1 MNTKIFKL
9 PQFTAEV
16 ILPKQYNE
24 TKLVVAGGRTPNTAW
39 LEEVATEKKIYCAD
53 KGVEVCLK
61 ENLVPAALFGDCDSG
76 SKEAYEKAQA
86 LGTKVASFP
95 VEKDDTDLQLV
106 LQNLAGSDLICTGV
120 WGGRFDHLYSNVFSL
135 LSYKEKYQAQVLLA
149 DEKEA
154 MLLVTSGERVQVN
167 LHKKVKALSLLPLSE
182 VNKVTLKNV
191 RWELQE
197 AELELLHPYAISNIP
212 QEHFTFECLEGKIGL
227 YLYFENE

>member
-1 MNTKIFKL
+1 MNTKLFKL

-24 TKLVVAGGRTPNTAW
+24 TKLVVAGGRAPDIAW
-39 LEEVATEKKIYCAD
+39 LGEVAATKKLYCAD
-53 KGVEVCLK
+53 KGIEVCLQA
-61 ENLVPAALFGDCDSG
+61 NLVPTALFGDGDSG
-76 SKEAYEKAQA
+76 SKDAYEKAQT
-86 LGTKVASFP
+86 LGTKVETFP

-106 LQNLAGSDLICTGV
+106 LQNLEGSDLICTGV

-135 LSYKEKYQAQVLLA
+135 LSYKEVHQAQVILA
-149 DEKEA
+149 DDKEA
-154 MLLVTSGERVQVN
+154 MLLVTAKEAVKIS

-197 AELELLHPYAISNIP
+197 AELKLLHPYAISNIP
-212 QEHFTFECLEGKIGL
+212 QDEFTFECLDGKIGL
-227 YLYFENE
+227 YLCFEE

>member
-1 MNTKIFKL
+1 MNTKLFKL

-24 TKLVVAGGRTPNTAW
+24 TKLVVAGGRTPDIAW
-39 LEEVATEKKIYCAD
+39 LREVAATKKLYCAD
-53 KGVEVCLK
+53 KGIEVCLQA
-61 ENLVPAALFGDCDSG
+61 NLVPTALFGDGDSG
-76 SKEAYEKAQA
+76 SKDAYEKAQA
-86 LGTKVASFP
+86 LGTKVETFP
-95 VEKDDTDLQLV
+95 AEKDDTDLQLV
-106 LQNLAGSDLICTGV
+106 LQNLEGSDLICTGV

-135 LSYKEKYQAQVLLA
+135 LSYKEAYQAQVILA

-154 MLLVTSGERVQVN
+154 MFLVTAKEAVKIS

-197 AELELLHPYAISNIP
+197 AELKLLHPYAISNIP
-212 QEHFTFECLEGKIGL
+212 QDEFTFECLDGKLGL
-227 YLYFENE
+227 YLCFEE

>member
-24 TKLVVAGGRTPNTAW
+24 TNLVVAGGRTPDTAW
-39 LEEVATEKKIYCAD
+39 LRGVASGKKIYCAD
-53 KGVEVCLK
+53 KGVEICL
-61 ENLVPAALFGDCDSG
+61 EANLMPTALFGDCDSG
-76 SKEAYEKAQA
+76 SKEAYEKVQE

-95 VEKDDTDLQLV
+95 AEKDDTDLQLV
-106 LQNLAGSDLICTGV
+106 LQNVEGSDLICTGV

-135 LSYKEKYQAQVLLA
+135 LAYKEKHQAQVLLA

-154 MLLVTSGERVQVN
+154 MLLVTCREAVKVN

-197 AELELLHPYAISNIP
+197 AELKLLHPYAISNIP
-212 QEHFTFECLEGKIGL
+212 QDEFTCECLEGRIGL
-227 YLYFENE
+227 YLCFEE

>member
-1 MNTKIFKL
+1 MNTKLFKL

-24 TKLVVAGGRTPNTAW
+24 TKLVVAGGRTPEVAW
-39 LEEVATEKKIYCAD
+39 LGEVAATKKLYCAD
-53 KGVEVCLK
+53 KGIEVCLQA
-61 ENLVPAALFGDCDSG
+61 NLVPTALFGDGDSG
-76 SKEAYEKAQA
+76 SKDAYEKAQN
-86 LGTKVASFP
+86 LGTKLETFP

-106 LQNLAGSDLICTGV
+106 LQNLEDSDLICTGV

-135 LSYKEKYQAQVLLA
+135 LSYKEAHQVQVILA

-154 MLLVTSGERVQVN
+154 MLLVTAKEAVKIS

-197 AELELLHPYAISNIP
+197 AELKLLHPYAISNIP
-212 QEHFTFECLEGKIGL
+212 QEEFTFECLDGKIGL
-227 YLYFENE
+227 YLCFEE

>member
-1 MNTKIFKL
+1 MNSKIFKL

-24 TKLVVAGGRTPNTAW
+24 TNLVVAGGRIPDIAW
-39 LEEVATEKKIYCAD
+39 LQEVAATQKLYCAD

-61 ENLVPAALFGDCDSG
+61 AKLVPTELYGDGDSG
-76 SKEAYEKAQA
+76 AKEAYEKAKA
-86 LGTKVASFP
+86 LGTAVMSFP

-106 LQNLAGSDLICTGV
+106 LQNLKACDLICTGV

-135 LSYKEKYQAQVLLA
+135 LSYKEKHQAQVILA

-154 MLLVTSGERVQVN
+154 MLLVTAKEIVKLF
-167 LHKKVKALSLLPLSE
+167 LHKKVKALSLLPLSD

-191 RWELQE
+191 RWELE
-197 AELELLHPYAISNIP
+197 AAELKLLHPYAISNIP
-212 QEHFTFECLEGKIGL
+212 QDEVTFECLEGRIGL
-227 YLYFENE
+227 YLCFEE

>member
-1 MNTKIFKL
+1 MNIKIFKL

-24 TKLVVAGGRTPNTAW
+24 TKLVVAGGRTPDIAW
-39 LEEVATEKKIYCAD
+39 LGEVVATKKLYCAD
-53 KGVEVCLK
+53 KGIEVCLQA
-61 ENLVPAALFGDCDSG
+61 NLVPTALFGDGDSG
-76 SKEAYEKAQA
+76 SKEAYEKAQT
-86 LGTKVASFP
+86 LGTKVETFP

-106 LQNLAGSDLICTGV
+106 LQNLEGSDLICTGV

-135 LSYKEKYQAQVLLA
+135 LSYKEAYQAQVILA

-154 MLLVTSGERVQVN
+154 MLLVTAKEAVKIS

-197 AELELLHPYAISNIP
+197 AELKLLHPYAISNIP
-212 QEHFTFECLEGKIGL
+212 QGEFTFECLDGKIGL
-227 YLYFENE
+227 YLCFEE

>member
-1 MNTKIFKL
+1 MNTKLFKL

-24 TKLVVAGGRTPNTAW
+24 TKLVVAGGRTPDVAW
-39 LEEVATEKKIYCAD
+39 LGEVAATKKLYCAD
-53 KGVEVCLK
+53 KGIEVCLQA
-61 ENLVPAALFGDCDSG
+61 NLVPTALFGDGDSG
-76 SKEAYEKAQA
+76 SKDAYEKAQA
-86 LGTKVASFP
+86 LGTMVETFP

-106 LQNLAGSDLICTGV
+106 LQNLEGSDLICTGV

-135 LSYKEKYQAQVLLA
+135 LSYKEAHQAQVILV

-154 MLLVTSGERVQVN
+154 MLLVTAKEAVKIS

-197 AELELLHPYAISNIP
+197 AELKLLHPYAISNIP
-212 QEHFTFECLEGKIGL
+212 QEEFTFECLAGKIGL
-227 YLYFENE
+227 YLCFEE

>member
-1 MNTKIFKL
+1 MNTKLFKL

-24 TKLVVAGGRTPNTAW
+24 TKLVVAGGRTPEVAW
-39 LEEVATEKKIYCAD
+39 LGEVATTKKLYCAD
-53 KGVEVCLK
+53 KGIEVCLQA
-61 ENLVPAALFGDCDSG
+61 NLVPTALFGDGDSG
-76 SKEAYEKAQA
+76 SKEAYEKAQT
-86 LGTKVASFP
+86 LGTKVETFP

-106 LQNLAGSDLICTGV
+106 LQNLEGSDLICTGV

-135 LSYKEKYQAQVLLA
+135 LSYKEVHQAQVILA
-149 DEKEA
+149 DDKEA
-154 MLLVTSGERVQVN
+154 MLLVTAKEAVKIS

-197 AELELLHPYAISNIP
+197 AELKLLYPYAISNIP
-212 QEHFTFECLEGKIGL
+212 QDEFTFECLDGKIGL
-227 YLYFENE
+227 YLCFEE

>member
-1 MNTKIFKL
+1 MNTKLFKL

-24 TKLVVAGGRTPNTAW
+24 TKLVVAGGRTPEVAW
-39 LEEVATEKKIYCAD
+39 LNEVAATKKLYCAD
-53 KGVEVCLK
+53 KGIEVCLQA
-61 ENLVPAALFGDCDSG
+61 NLVPTALFGDGDSG
-76 SKEAYEKAQA
+76 SKDAYEKAQT
-86 LGTKVASFP
+86 LGTKVETFP

-106 LQNLAGSDLICTGV
+106 LQNLEGSDLICTGV

-135 LSYKEKYQAQVLLA
+135 LSYKEAHQVQVILA

-154 MLLVTSGERVQVN
+154 MLLVTAKEAVKIS

-197 AELELLHPYAISNIP
+197 AELKLLHPYAISNIP
-212 QEHFTFECLEGKIGL
+212 QEEFTFECLDGKIGL
-227 YLYFENE
+227 YLCFEE

>member
-1 MNTKIFKL
+1 MNTKLFKL

-24 TKLVVAGGRTPNTAW
+24 TKLVVAGGRTPEVAW
-39 LEEVATEKKIYCAD
+39 LGEVAATKKLYCAD
-53 KGVEVCLK
+53 KGIEVCLQA
-61 ENLVPAALFGDCDSG
+61 NLVPTALFGDGDSG
-76 SKEAYEKAQA
+76 SKDAYEKAQT
-86 LGTKVASFP
+86 LGTKVETFP

-106 LQNLAGSDLICTGV
+106 LQNLEGSDLICTGV

-135 LSYKEKYQAQVLLA
+135 LSYKEVHQAQVILA
-149 DEKEA
+149 DDKEA
-154 MLLVTSGERVQVN
+154 MLLVTAKEAVKIS

-197 AELELLHPYAISNIP
+197 AELKLLHPYAISNIP
-212 QEHFTFECLEGKIGL
+212 QDEFTFECLDGKIGL
-227 YLYFENE
+227 YLCFEE

>member
-1 MNTKIFKL
+1 MNTKLFKL

-24 TKLVVAGGRTPNTAW
+24 TKLVVAGGRTPDIAW
-39 LEEVATEKKIYCAD
+39 LGEVAATKKLYCAD
-53 KGVEVCLK
+53 KGIEVCLQA
-61 ENLVPAALFGDCDSG
+61 NLVPTALFGDGDSG
-76 SKEAYEKAQA
+76 SKDAYEKAQT
-86 LGTKVASFP
+86 LGTKVETFP

-106 LQNLAGSDLICTGV
+106 LQNLEGSDLICTGV

-135 LSYKEKYQAQVLLA
+135 LS
-149 DEKEA
+149 DKEA
-154 MLLVTSGERVQVN
+154 MLLVTAKEAVKIS

-197 AELELLHPYAISNIP
+197 AELKLLHPYAISNIP
-212 QEHFTFECLEGKIGL
+212 QDEFIFECLDGKIGL
-227 YLYFENE
+227 YLCFEE

>member
-1 MNTKIFKL
+1 MNTKLFKL

-24 TKLVVAGGRTPNTAW
+24 TKLVVAGGRTPEVAW
-39 LEEVATEKKIYCAD
+39 LGEVAATKKLYCAD
-53 KGVEVCLK
+53 KGIEVCLQA
-61 ENLVPAALFGDCDSG
+61 NLVPTALFGDGDSG
-76 SKEAYEKAQA
+76 SKDAYEKAQN
-86 LGTKVASFP
+86 LGTKLETFP

-106 LQNLAGSDLICTGV
+106 LQNLEDSDLICTGV

-135 LSYKEKYQAQVLLA
+135 LSYKEAHQAQVILV

-154 MLLVTSGERVQVN
+154 MLLVTAKEAVKIS

-197 AELELLHPYAISNIP
+197 AELKLLHPYAISNIP
-212 QEHFTFECLEGKIGL
+212 LDEFIFECLDGKIGL
-227 YLYFENE
+227 YLCFEE

>member
-1 MNTKIFKL
+1 MNTKTFKL

-24 TKLVVAGGRTPNTAW
+24 TKLVVAGGRTPNVTW
-39 LEEVATEKKIYCAD
+39 LSEVATTKKLYCAD
-53 KGVEVCLK
+53 KGIEVCLK
-61 ENLVPAALFGDCDSG
+61 ANLVPTALFGDCDSG
-76 SKEAYEKAQA
+76 TKEAYEKAQV
-86 LGTKVASFP
+86 LGTKVETFP

-106 LQNLAGSDLICTGV
+106 LQNLEGSDLICTGV

-135 LSYKEKYQAQVLLA
+135 LSYKEKHQAQVILA

-154 MLLVTSGERVQVN
+154 MLLVTAGEAVKLC

-191 RWELQE
+191 RWELEE
-197 AELELLHPYAISNIP
+197 AELKLLHPYAISNIP
-212 QEHFTFECLEGKIGL
+212 QDEVTFECLAGKIGL
-227 YLYFENE
+227 YLCFEE